1 MDNTAISIAQ
11 FIINLVSL
19 YLIAGLIFAIP
30 FLLFGVQR
38 LDAEA
43 KWDWGFWTIF
53 DGIGLRL
60 LLSPGICAFW
70 PLFALRLLRGKSKPQ
85 ERNAHRNL
93 AKYIE
98 H

>member
-1 MDNTAISIAQ
+1 MNNTAIAIAQ
-11 FIINLVSL
+11 VIINIVSL
-19 YLIAGLIFAIP
+19 YLIAGLIFAVP

-38 LDAEA
+38 LDQDA
-43 KWDWGFWTIF
+43 KWDWGFWNIF

-70 PLFALRLLRGKSKPQ
+70 PLFALRLLRSKGKPY

-93 AKYIE
+93 AK
-98 H
+98 HF

>member
-1 MDNTAISIAQ
+1 MNNTAIAIAQ
-11 FIINLVSL
+11 VIINLVSL
-19 YLIAGLIFAIP
+19 YLIAGLIFAVP

-38 LDAEA
+38 LDEDA
-43 KWDWGFWTIF
+43 KWDLGFWNIF

-70 PLFALRLLRGKSKPQ
+70 PLFALRLLRGKTKPH

-93 AKYIE
+93 AK
-98 H
+98 HS